1 MQKKIIHLILVSLTL
16 LFCIGVF
23 LYKKN
28 RIYGINDYN
37 DLQKYL
43 LKAGVFED
51 IELRIAINSIITMC
65 MYENDIEDGY
75 ILTDCAKDII
85 NGKTHKEIIEY
96 ANSLKHTNYYLK
108 KLLKRKYNIDVN
120 IPDDGM

>member
-16 LFCIGVF
+16 VFCIVFF

-28 RIYGINDYN
+28 RIYGINNID
-37 DLQKYL
+37 DLEKYYMKSGSL
-43 LKAGVFED
+43 ENL
-51 IELRIAINSIITMC
+51 ELRIAISSIITMC

-85 NGKTHKEIIEY
+85 NGKTREEIIEY
-96 ANSLKHTNYYLK
+96 AYSLKNIKYYYVK
-108 KLLKRKYNIDVN
+108 MLKRKYNIDVN
-120 IPDDGM
+120 IPSDGM